1 MREPAYTWSVLHQL
15 KARRCERTQERLSD
29 CRRAL
34 EHCDRE
40 LARCRQEAEAC
51 TTRLANCDAALMD
64 KTGVG
69 GSIDIDTILQHE
81 RFRTVLL
88 EACRA
93 AEQAQAA
100 ADQSLQSARDEL
112 ASVQQALSK
121 LQTQAQV
128 YADKAASARRARQA
142 QRDAAEEEDAIE
154 ALVALRSHRAAQSGA
169 R

>member
-1 MREPAYTWSVLHQL
+1 MRESGHTWSVLHQL
-15 KARRCERTQERLSD
+15 KARRCERMQERLNE
-29 CRRAL
+29 CGRAL
-34 EHCDRE
+34 EQCDRE
-40 LARCRQEAEAC
+40 LASCRQEAEAC

-81 RFRTVLL
+81 RFRTVLV

-93 AEQAQAA
+93 AEQAQATA
-100 ADQSLQSARDEL
+100 SQSLQSARDEL

-121 LQTQAQV
+121 LQAQAQV
-128 YADKAASARRARQA
+128 YADKAANARRARQA

-154 ALVALRSHRAAQSGA
+154 ALVALRSHRAAQGGS

>member
-1 MREPAYTWSVLHQL
+1 MREPAHTWSVLHQL
-15 KARRCERTQERLSD
+15 KVRRSERMQERLSE

-51 TTRLANCDAALMD
+51 TTRLADCDTALLD
-64 KTGVG
+64 KAGVG
-69 GSIDIDTILQHE
+69 ASIDIDTILQHE
-81 RFRTVLL
+81 RFRTVLV

-100 ADQSLQSARDEL
+100 ADQSLQSARDER

-121 LQTQAQV
+121 LQA
-128 YADKAASARRARQA
+128 
-142 QRDAAEEEDAIE
+142 
-154 ALVALRSHRAAQSGA
+154 
-169 R
+169 

>member
-1 MREPAYTWSVLHQL
+1 MREPAYTWSLLHQL
-15 KARRCERTQERLSD
+15 KARRCERMQERLSD

-34 EHCDRE
+34 EHCERE
-40 LARCRQEAEAC
+40 LARCRQETEAC
-51 TTRLANCDAALMD
+51 TTRLADCDAALMD

-69 GSIDIDTILQHE
+69 GSINIDTILQHE
-81 RFRTVLL
+81 HFRTVLV

-112 ASVQQALSK
+112 ACVQQALSK
-121 LQTQAQV
+121 LQAQAQV

-154 ALVALRSHRAAQSGA
+154 TLVALRSHRAAHGGA